1 MFTFKSININCILIL
16 TQKHSQIIRITYFL
30 IISGEKNTHGTNVAI
45 IISLVILVMCFP
57 ISGAAG
63 NILKYI

>member
-1 MFTFKSININCILIL
+1 MLIL
-16 TQKHSQIIRITYFL
+16 TQKHTQIIMITYFF
-30 IISGEKNTHGTNVAI
+30 IISGEKNTHGTKVAV

-63 NILKYI
+63 NIP